1 MIHAAA
7 IKHEGAVYTLPQ
19 PARHVDVALLIFKED
34 EKNFAIDRVMK
45 GAGFIT
51 DTSKFLDRA
60 QAYQHAVACAQRPDD
75 GMMGG
80 ELYSEM
86 VW

>member
-7 IKHEGAVYTLPQ
+7 IRHEGKVFTLPQ
-19 PARHVDVALLIFKED
+19 PARHVDVALLIYKED
-34 EKNFAIDRVMK
+34 EKNFAIDRALK

-51 DTSKFLDRA
+51 DKGDFLDRG
-60 QAYQHAVACAQRPDD
+60 QAYRHAVECGQRPDD